1 VLPIVDRKEKGNRST
16 RLAASAQI
24 GRLGDRRATHAL
36 VDVLGQGDAEL
47 SSVAANSLATLGDSQ
62 ALPALLPLFS
72 DPHAAVRQ
80 AAVAAVSSIGADST
94 EQHVTARF
102 SDPNAYVRE
111 CAIKVA
117 GYFGYERAA
126 QPLFEALSDPEE
138 TVRRAAI
145 EQLPLRADDRAPH
158 LLVQAL
164 QSETPRN
171 RAAAAHAMRAVDH
184 ADIEEALLA
193 AMRDP
198 DPWVRYFAASS
209 LGVHGRERATLVLS
223 DVAEN
228 DDAPQVR
235 IAALR
240 SLPGLNS
247 AGLSAL
253 VQRILPQADDDVA
266 CAALAALGATEDS
279 LAAELLESTLHDS
292 RSVRRLVAVDVLASR
307 GTGEALRTLADAARL
322 PVEPSLGPAVIAA
335 LGRVAASSH
344 EVLARSAIASL
355 FELGSEAEWRSLVI
369 ATLARLPH
377 NIEWVRHGLSSVRP
391 ATRRRVVDG
400 LGRMRQSMASSAL
413 IEALSDDDPTVR
425 VAAVDA
431 IGRLGSLGAAPAV
444 AALRCSDPDTGVR
457 QRAATVC
464 DRYGWLDEQGRIS
477 G

>member
-1 VLPIVDRKEKGNRST
+1 
-16 RLAASAQI
+16 
-24 GRLGDRRATHAL
+24 
-36 VDVLGQGDAEL
+36 
-47 SSVAANSLATLGDSQ
+47 
-62 ALPALLPLFS
+62 
-72 DPHAAVRQ
+72 
-80 AAVAAVSSIGADST
+80 
-94 EQHVTARF
+94 
-102 SDPNAYVRE
+102 
-111 CAIKVA
+111 
-117 GYFGYERAA
+117 
-126 QPLFEALSDPEE
+126 
-138 TVRRAAI
+138 
-145 EQLPLRADDRAPH
+145 
-158 LLVQAL
+158 
-164 QSETPRN
+164 
-171 RAAAAHAMRAVDH
+171 MRAVDH

-391 ATRRRVVDG
+391 ATRRLVGDG
-400 LGRMRQSMASSAL
+400 LGRMRQSMSSSAL
-413 IEALSDDDPTVR
+413 IEAMSDDDPT
-425 VAAVDA
+425 
-431 IGRLGSLGAAPAV
+431 
-444 AALRCSDPDTGVR
+444 
-457 QRAATVC
+457 
-464 DRYGWLDEQGRIS
+464 
-477 G
+477 